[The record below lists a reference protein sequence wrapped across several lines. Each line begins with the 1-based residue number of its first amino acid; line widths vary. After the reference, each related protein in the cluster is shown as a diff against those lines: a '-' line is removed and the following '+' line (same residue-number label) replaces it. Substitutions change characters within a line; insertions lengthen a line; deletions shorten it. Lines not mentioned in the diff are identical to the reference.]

1 MMTDTPTPYINTK
14 NKKRLLG
21 LGTVFAVYSA
31 LGFLAAPSLAIKLAQ
46 QYVSD
51 ELHLQLTIANIE
63 INPLTLAVKVDGLQV
78 KQPAGEVLVSAQQIY
93 VNSSFLL
100 SLWQQRIWLDELDI
114 QRPYVNVHFDKTG
127 KLNLLQLIPPK
138 KEEKSG
144 DMAWQIASFA
154 IHNANFKVLDE
165 SRQQAFSS
173 QINDFNLSLYN
184 ISSLAGDEG
193 HYQFAAQTAQ
203 HEKLTW
209 QGTVGLQ
216 PMRSQG
222 HFSIEHLQL
231 TTPASYL
238 ADLPVTIEQGEFNVA
253 ADYQFLLND
262 DQPQL
267 SLTQGHIRL
276 TDIKART
283 KTLNPV
289 NYVLKQAELS
299 QLRVQWPQAQASF
312 ETLLLQRP
320 EIQDSQSQR
329 AIVALQDVTLS
340 KGVWQQQ
347 ADSLSL
353 ALLSARKL
361 SVEGQKQPLLQLPQ
375 LDISQFGIEK
385 NILNTGR
392 IALTGGETQLHL
404 LKNGQINWQQ
414 ELTQLLPRLM
424 PPTTAKQN
432 DTTTTPTMRYHL
444 GEVAIK
450 DFVIHGEDQRQTPV
464 FKEQVTLAQI
474 TVNPQL
480 DLAKPH
486 QLDASLRL
494 ATGGDVHIMGQ
505 LQEAPLMVDAK
516 LRLNKL
522 ALPPFS
528 HYLKDIALLKL
539 ESGNLDID
547 GNIHLQQQPKLQAT
561 FAGMV
566 GVNDFAANDLKL
578 NERFL
583 AWKRVVA
590 SGMTWQL
597 EPMKLHIKEVR
608 AEQPFTRVIIAPDKT
623 INLEQVIAKESQP
636 VTVKPALSRPE
647 NTLPIQIDRTIV
659 SNGAMLFADLTLAP
673 QFATGIQALN
683 GDIRGISTAGNSY
696 AQVSL
701 QGQVDQYGKA
711 TIKGAFNP
719 FSPDKNTNMSVKFN
733 NLELTTLTP
742 YSSKFAGYR
751 IDKGKLSLDL
761 TYKVTNR
768 QLVASNKIVL
778 NQLTLGE
785 RVDSPEA
792 KNLPIRLAIAL
803 LTDSQGVI
811 DLDIPISGSLDDPQ
825 FRVAPI
831 VWQAIVNVVTKVA
844 TAPFRF
850 IASLVGG
857 GDDMDSMAFGV
868 GDAQLSSD
876 VITKLTTIADAL
888 TKRPSLRLE
897 LRGTFDDLAD
907 AQAIKSTKFNRLL
920 SERMQKNGQEVPTL
934 ESMYVE
940 TKGAESLKQ
949 QRALNLKPVK
959 NPEAKEKLVLD
970 AESYRLAL
978 REQLLEMQEVTAGD
992 LRQLALERA
1001 KALRG
1006 QLVEKL
1012 HIEDARVF
1020 ILEPEMNKMNDKQ
1033 QVISSVTLSAG

>member
-1 MMTDTPTPYINTK
+1 
-14 NKKRLLG
+14 
-21 LGTVFAVYSA
+21 
-31 LGFLAAPSLAIKLAQ
+31 
-46 QYVSD
+46 
-51 ELHLQLTIANIE
+51 
-63 INPLTLAVKVDGLQV
+63 
-78 KQPAGEVLVSAQQIY
+78 
-93 VNSSFLL
+93 
-100 SLWQQRIWLDELDI
+100 
-114 QRPYVNVHFDKTG
+114 
-127 KLNLLQLIPPK
+127 
-138 KEEKSG
+138 
-144 DMAWQIASFA
+144 
-154 IHNANFKVLDE
+154 
-165 SRQQAFSS
+165 
-173 QINDFNLSLYN
+173 
-184 ISSLAGDEG
+184 
-193 HYQFAAQTAQ
+193 
-203 HEKLTW
+203 
-209 QGTVGLQ
+209 
-216 PMRSQG
+216 
-222 HFSIEHLQL
+222 
-231 TTPASYL
+231 
-238 ADLPVTIEQGEFNVA
+238 
-253 ADYQFLLND
+253 
-262 DQPQL
+262 
-267 SLTQGHIRL
+267 
-276 TDIKART
+276 
-283 KTLNPV
+283 
-289 NYVLKQAELS
+289 
-299 QLRVQWPQAQASF
+299 
-312 ETLLLQRP
+312 
-320 EIQDSQSQR
+320 
-329 AIVALQDVTLS
+329 
-340 KGVWQQQ
+340 
-347 ADSLSL
+347 
-353 ALLSARKL
+353 
-361 SVEGQKQPLLQLPQ
+361 
-375 LDISQFGIEK
+375 
-385 NILNTGR
+385 
-392 IALTGGETQLHL
+392 
-404 LKNGQINWQQ
+404 
-414 ELTQLLPRLM
+414 
-424 PPTTAKQN
+424 
-432 DTTTTPTMRYHL
+432 
-444 GEVAIK
+444 
-450 DFVIHGEDQRQTPV
+450 
-464 FKEQVTLAQI
+464 
-474 TVNPQL
+474 
-480 DLAKPH
+480 
-486 QLDASLRL
+486 
-494 ATGGDVHIMGQ
+494 
-505 LQEAPLMVDAK
+505 
-516 LRLNKL
+516 
-522 ALPPFS
+522 
-528 HYLKDIALLKL
+528 
-539 ESGNLDID
+539 
-547 GNIHLQQQPKLQAT
+547 
-561 FAGMV
+561 
-566 GVNDFAANDLKL
+566 
-578 NERFL
+578 
-583 AWKRVVA
+583 
-590 SGMTWQL
+590 
-597 EPMKLHIKEVR
+597 MKLHIKEVR

-868 GDAQLSSD
+868 GDARLSSD
-876 VITKLTTIADAL
+876 VISKLTTIADAL

-978 REQLLEMQEVTAGD
+978 REQLLETQEVTAGD

-1033 QVISSVTLSAG
+1033 QVVSSVTLSAG

>member
-1 MMTDTPTPYINTK
+1 
-14 NKKRLLG
+14 
-21 LGTVFAVYSA
+21 
-31 LGFLAAPSLAIKLAQ
+31 
-46 QYVSD
+46 
-51 ELHLQLTIANIE
+51 
-63 INPLTLAVKVDGLQV
+63 
-78 KQPAGEVLVSAQQIY
+78 
-93 VNSSFLL
+93 
-100 SLWQQRIWLDELDI
+100 
-114 QRPYVNVHFDKTG
+114 
-127 KLNLLQLIPPK
+127 
-138 KEEKSG
+138 
-144 DMAWQIASFA
+144 
-154 IHNANFKVLDE
+154 
-165 SRQQAFSS
+165 
-173 QINDFNLSLYN
+173 
-184 ISSLAGDEG
+184 
-193 HYQFAAQTAQ
+193 
-203 HEKLTW
+203 
-209 QGTVGLQ
+209 
-216 PMRSQG
+216 
-222 HFSIEHLQL
+222 
-231 TTPASYL
+231 
-238 ADLPVTIEQGEFNVA
+238 
-253 ADYQFLLND
+253 
-262 DQPQL
+262 
-267 SLTQGHIRL
+267 
-276 TDIKART
+276 
-283 KTLNPV
+283 
-289 NYVLKQAELS
+289 
-299 QLRVQWPQAQASF
+299 
-312 ETLLLQRP
+312 
-320 EIQDSQSQR
+320 
-329 AIVALQDVTLS
+329 
-340 KGVWQQQ
+340 
-347 ADSLSL
+347 
-353 ALLSARKL
+353 
-361 SVEGQKQPLLQLPQ
+361 
-375 LDISQFGIEK
+375 
-385 NILNTGR
+385 
-392 IALTGGETQLHL
+392 
-404 LKNGQINWQQ
+404 
-414 ELTQLLPRLM
+414 
-424 PPTTAKQN
+424 
-432 DTTTTPTMRYHL
+432 
-444 GEVAIK
+444 
-450 DFVIHGEDQRQTPV
+450 
-464 FKEQVTLAQI
+464 
-474 TVNPQL
+474 
-480 DLAKPH
+480 
-486 QLDASLRL
+486 
-494 ATGGDVHIMGQ
+494 
-505 LQEAPLMVDAK
+505 
-516 LRLNKL
+516 
-522 ALPPFS
+522 
-528 HYLKDIALLKL
+528 
-539 ESGNLDID
+539 
-547 GNIHLQQQPKLQAT
+547 
-561 FAGMV
+561 MV

-659 SNGAMLFADLTLAP
+659 SHGAMLFADLTLAP

-683 GDIRGISTAGNSY
+683 GDTRGISTAGNSY

-768 QLVASNKIVL
+768 QLVASNKIML

-825 FRVAPI
+825 FRIAPI

-868 GDAQLSSD
+868 GDARLSSD
-876 VITKLTTIADAL
+876 VISKLTTIADAL

-978 REQLLEMQEVTAGD
+978 REQLLETQEVTAGD

-1033 QVISSVTLSAG
+1033 QVVSSVTLSAG